1 MNPIGK
7 FFESWQEQYHR
18 EEHERSMR
26 NHAIA
31 ELCIAR
37 QRAGRLAKLVI
48 ETGYDYR
55 IEPVEM

>member
-1 MNPIGK
+1 MNPLK

-18 EEHERSMR
+18 EEHEHAMR

-37 QRAGRLAKLVI
+37 QRAGCRVKLVI
-48 ETGYDYR
+48 EPGYDYR